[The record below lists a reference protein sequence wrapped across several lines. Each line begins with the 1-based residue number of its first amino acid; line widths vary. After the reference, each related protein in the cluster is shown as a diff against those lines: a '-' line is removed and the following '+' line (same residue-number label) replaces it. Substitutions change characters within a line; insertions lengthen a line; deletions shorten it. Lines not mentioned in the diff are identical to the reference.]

1 MRDVILIMMASVV
14 AAVQQSSIWA
24 LHSAMMIGQLDH
36 IITTMPMSKDTQ
48 TRSLQ
53 VAITTK
59 GQSRQMQIIQ
69 LTMRQIMRKT
79 TVPQMMEPLGT
90 MLPVEMPQSG
100 MTVAPR
106 EGTVLAE
113 EAV

>member
-1 MRDVILIMMASVV
+1 
-14 AAVQQSSIWA
+14 
-24 LHSAMMIGQLDH
+24 
-36 IITTMPMSKDTQ
+36 
-48 TRSLQ
+48 
-53 VAITTK
+53 
-59 GQSRQMQIIQ
+59 
-69 LTMRQIMRKT
+69 MRKT

-90 MLPVEMPQSG
+90 MLPVEMPHSG